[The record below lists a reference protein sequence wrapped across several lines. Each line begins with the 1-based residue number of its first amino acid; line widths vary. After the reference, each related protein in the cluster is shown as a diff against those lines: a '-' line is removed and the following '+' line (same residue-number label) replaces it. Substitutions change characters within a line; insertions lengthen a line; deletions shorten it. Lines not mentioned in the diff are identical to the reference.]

1 MLFVLASVLTIQSG
15 GCSHLDKSHT
25 ELESETKRPHEANRM
40 LDYQNQKLQL
50 RIGRKKERKRPS
62 DFILELYRST
72 FIVQYIKNISHMIPA
87 FRAVRPAKVGDGL
100 SSKFVNFFFAQV
112 F

>member
-1 MLFVLASVLTIQSG
+1 LLFVLASVLTIQSG
-15 GCSHLDKSHT
+15 GCGQLDKSHT

-50 RIGRKKERKRPS
+50 RIGRKRPS

-100 SSKFVNFFFAQV
+100 SSKFVNFFFVQV